1 MLTTLASSFM
11 TATRM
16 DAFAY
21 AGVAVPAERPRGTR
35 IRAVIRRLLAAFG
48 LRTR

>member
-16 DAFAY
+16 DGFAY
-21 AGVAVPAERPRGTR
+21 AGGGVPDQSPRREARSLVA
-35 IRAVIRRLLAAFG
+35 RALASLKRLAG
-48 LRTR
+48 

>member
-21 AGVAVPAERPRGTR
+21 AATGATVDQSPRRGVWTLMARVLASLKRLTR
-35 IRAVIRRLLAAFG
+35 
-48 LRTR
+48 